1 MPIPH
6 LPAPLSTGAPRLAR
20 AALAAGLLCA
30 CATAQDTL
38 VLDDGTEV
46 EGRVTEA
53 FDPAVWR
60 IDVDGR
66 AREIPRGEVRETRL
80 LNDRLAAFL
89 DLRQPGMDGD
99 SAARLAEQ
107 AAAAGL
113 DHIARLQA
121 YQALLIDPD
130 QEAAHEFLDHKK
142 RGKSWRW
149 RLDGKLLKDERFFEA
164 FEDMGDAEV
173 LRSTHFEVR
182 SSAGLRAAVDA
193 LFDLERLYVTWLA
206 EFGPELRP
214 REILEPIRFQ
224 IHGDPEKVSFHSFV
238 LRHVHYDP
246 GRLLGNAQQPEPRA
260 VTYVPGIGQRPVRLF
275 DLGAQAL
282 LYHGLLGE
290 QLTLVPRDTRV
301 YRECTLIEVGF
312 GGWMQWRL
320 RGPLGHAR
328 FEEDVAFDPATL
340 DLAEVPARSEP
351 LENVKVELE
360 RLVVLA
366 YGRLQMIRAENP
378 LYWAR
383 CRAWGEFFLGSGETV
398 NGRALRDGWAR
409 LVRDLYLETKGTARP
424 QWETAFGVS
433 LETLET
439 AYGSWLAAH

>member
-1 MPIPH
+1 MS
-6 LPAPLSTGAPRLAR
+6 LPDLHRLPLPSAH
-20 AALAAGLLCA
+20 ALLWTSLLWIHIALCA
-30 CATAQDTL
+30 GAQDTL
-38 VLDDGTEV
+38 VLDDGSEV
-46 EGRVTEA
+46 KGRVSEA
-53 FDPAVWR
+53 FDLNVWR
-60 IDVDGR
+60 IEVNGR
-66 AREIPRGEVRETRL
+66 LQEIPKGEVTESHL
-80 LNDRLAAFL
+80 LNNRLAAFL

-99 SAARLAEQ
+99 AAASLAEQ

-113 DHIARLQA
+113 EHMARLQA

-130 QEAAHEFLDHKK
+130 QEAAHALLDHQR
-142 RGKSWRW
+142 RGKAWRW

-182 SSAGLRAAVDA
+182 CSAGFRTAVEA

-214 REILEPIRFQ
+214 REVIEPIRFQ
-224 IHGDPEKVSFHSFV
+224 VHGDQDEVSFHSFV

-246 GRLLGNAQQPEPRA
+246 GRLLGNEQQPEPRA
-260 VTYVPGIGQRPVRLF
+260 VTYVPGLGQRPVRLF

-282 LYHGLLGE
+282 LYHGMLGE

-312 GGWMQWRL
+312 GGWVQRRL

-328 FEEDVAFDPATL
+328 FVEEVTPDPATL
-340 DLAEVPARSEP
+340 DLAGVPLRSEP
-351 LENVKVELE
+351 LEDVQVELE
-360 RLVVLA
+360 RLILLA
-366 YGRLQMIRAENP
+366 YGRLQMIRGENP

-383 CRAWGEFFLGSGETV
+383 CRAWGEFFLGSGEAV
-398 NGRALRDGWAR
+398 DGRAVRDGWAR
-409 LVRDLYLETKGTARP
+409 LVRELYLDAKGSARP
-424 QWETAFGVS
+424 QWEAAFGVS
-433 LETLET
+433 LETLEA
-439 AYGSWLAAH
+439 AYGAWLATH